1 MSQNIKKIIAQEYI
15 KCAKDP
21 AYFMRKYCYI
31 QHPTRGRI
39 LFNLYPFQDKILH
52 LFRDNDY
59 IITLKSRQLGIS
71 TLASAYSLW
80 LMLFHKDKNVLALA
94 TTQATARN
102 LVSKSMFMYD
112 QLPKWLRLPALEKN
126 KLSLRLKNG
135 SKITAKSS
143 NADAA
148 RSEAV
153 SLLLIDEAAFID
165 NIEETFTAA
174 QQTLATGGQCMAL
187 STPNGIGNWFHLT
200 WEKAE
205 SGENSFLPIRL
216 PWTVHPERDEKWRE
230 QQDSDLGPRMAGQ
243 ECDCDFLASGDTVF
257 EPDDMKFFEETYE
270 KDPMERRGVD
280 GNLWVWE
287 GVDYTK
293 SYMVVADVARGDASD
308 YSAFHIFDIENC
320 VQVAEYKG
328 KLSPKDFGNFLVG
341 IASEYN
347 EALLVVENANIGW
360 ATIEAILEREYR
372 NLYYSPTNQM
382 DTVESYMHKYE
393 RDKLVP
399 GFTMSARTRPLVIAK
414 MIEYIREKSVT
425 IQSKRLMSEMRVF
438 VWKNGKAQAQDR
450 YNDDLLMACAT
461 ALYVRDTALRL
472 RQQGI
477 DLARAQLSSFNNLN
491 AQNKAVI
498 KTVGNQQNNPY
509 IVNTPGGQEDISWLL
524 K

>member
-1 MSQNIKKIIAQEYI
+1 MAQDIKKIIAQEYI

-21 AYFMRKYCYI
+21 AYFMKKYCYI

-39 LFNLYPFQDKILH
+39 LFNLYPFQEKVLH
-52 LFRDNDY
+52 LFRDNQY
-59 IITLKSRQLGIS
+59 LITLKSRQLGIS
-71 TLASAYSLW
+71 TLAAAYSLW

-102 LVSKSMFMYD
+102 LVSKTMFMYD
-112 QLPKWLRLPALEKN
+112 QLPKWLKLPAVEKN

-165 NIEETFTAA
+165 NIQETFTAA

-187 STPNGIGNWFHLT
+187 STPNGIGNWFHQT
-200 WEKAE
+200 WDKAE
-205 SGENSFLPIRL
+205 SGENSFLPIKL
-216 PWTVHPERDEKWRE
+216 PWTVHPERDQSWRD

-257 EPDDMKFFEETYE
+257 EPDDMMFFEQTYLKE
-270 KDPMERRGVD
+270 PLERRGVD
-280 GNLWVWE
+280 SNLWVWE

-293 SYMVVADVARGDASD
+293 SYMVVADVSRGDSAD

-320 VQVAEYKG
+320 VQVGEYKG
-328 KLSPKDFGNFLVG
+328 KISPKDFGNVLVG
-341 IASEYN
+341 IATEFN
-347 EALLVVENANIGW
+347 QALLVVENANIGW
-360 ATIEAILEREYR
+360 ATIEQILERQYS
-372 NLYYSPTNQM
+372 NLYYSSTSQM
-382 DTVESYMHKYE
+382 ETVESYMSKYE

-399 GFTMSARTRPLVIAK
+399 GFTMSVRTRPLVIAK
-414 MIEYIREKSVT
+414 MIEYIRERGVT
-425 IQSKRLMSEMRVF
+425 IQSKRLLGEMRVF
-438 VWKNGKAQAQDR
+438 VWKNGKPQAQTN

-472 RQQGI
+472 RQQGM
-477 DLARAQLSSFNNLN
+477 DLARAQLSSFQNLN
-491 AQNKAVI
+491 AKNKAVM
-498 KTVGNQQNNPY
+498 KSVGNQQNNPY
-509 IVNTPGGQEDISWLL
+509 IIDNGYGQEDISWLL
-524 K
+524 

>member
-21 AYFMRKYCYI
+21 SYFMKKYCYI

-39 LFNLYPFQDKILH
+39 LFNLYPFQGKVLH
-52 LFRDNDY
+52 LFRDHQY

-71 TLASAYSLW
+71 TLAAAYSLW

-102 LVSKSMFMYD
+102 LVSKTMFMYD
-112 QLPKWLRLPALEKN
+112 ELPKWLKLPAKEKN

-187 STPNGIGNWFHLT
+187 STPNGIGNWFHQT

-216 PWTVHPERDEKWRE
+216 PWTVHPERNEAWRT
-230 QQDSDLGPRMAGQ
+230 QQDADLGPRMAGQ

-257 EPDDMKFFEETYE
+257 EPEDMSYYEQTYQ
-270 KDPMERRGVD
+270 KDPLERRGVD

-293 SYMVVADVARGDASD
+293 SYMVVADVARGDSAD
-308 YSAFHIFDIENC
+308 YSACHVFDIESAT
-320 VQVAEYKG
+320 QVAEYKG
-328 KLSPKDFGNFLVG
+328 KLSPKDYGNFLTG
-341 IASEYN
+341 LATEYN
-347 EALLVVENANIGW
+347 NALLVVENANIGW
-360 ATIEAILEREYR
+360 ATIEQIITREYN
-372 NLYYSPTNQM
+372 NLYYSSTAQM
-382 DTVESYMHKYE
+382 ESVESYMNKYE

-414 MIEYIREKSVT
+414 MIEYIREKGVT
-425 IQSKRLMSEMRVF
+425 IQSKRLMGEMRVF
-438 VWKNGKAQAQDR
+438 VWKNGK
-450 YNDDLLMACAT
+450 T
-461 ALYVRDTALRL
+461 
-472 RQQGI
+472 
-477 DLARAQLSSFNNLN
+477 SS
-491 AQNKAVI
+491 
-498 KTVGNQQNNPY
+498 TR
-509 IVNTPGGQEDISWLL
+509 
-524 K
+524 

>member
-21 AYFMRKYCYI
+21 SYFMKKYCYI

-39 LFNLYPFQDKILH
+39 LFNLYPFQGKVLH
-52 LFRDNDY
+52 LFRDHQY

-71 TLASAYSLW
+71 TLAAAYSLW

-102 LVSKSMFMYD
+102 LVSKTMFMYD
-112 QLPKWLRLPALEKN
+112 ELPKWLKLPAKEKN

-187 STPNGIGNWFHLT
+187 STPNGIGNWFHQT

-216 PWTVHPERDEKWRE
+216 PWTVHPERNEAWRT
-230 QQDSDLGPRMAGQ
+230 QQDADLGPRMAGQ

-257 EPDDMKFFEETYE
+257 EPEDMSFYEQTYQ
-270 KDPMERRGVD
+270 KDPLERRGVD

-293 SYMVVADVARGDASD
+293 SYMVVADVARGDSAD
-308 YSAFHIFDIENC
+308 YSACHVFDIESAT
-320 VQVAEYKG
+320 QVAEYKG
-328 KLSPKDFGNFLVG
+328 KLSPKDYGNFLTG
-341 IASEYN
+341 LATEYN
-347 EALLVVENANIGW
+347 NALLVVENANIGW
-360 ATIEAILEREYR
+360 ATIEQIITREYN
-372 NLYYSPTNQM
+372 NLYYSSTSQM
-382 DTVESYMHKYE
+382 ESVESYMSKYE

-414 MIEYIREKSVT
+414 MIEYIREKGVT

-438 VWKNGKAQAQDR
+438 VWKNGKPQAQDR
-450 YNDDLLMACAT
+450 YNDDLIMSCAT

-472 RQQGI
+472 RQQGM
-477 DLARAQLSSFNNLN
+477 DLARAQLSSFGNLN
-491 AQNKAVI
+491 ARNKAI
-498 KTVGNQQNNPY
+498 MTNVGIQRENPY
-509 IVNTPGGQEDISWLL
+509 ITKTPYGDEDIRWLL

>member
-1 MSQNIKKIIAQEYI
+1 MSTDIKKIIAQEYI

-21 AYFMRKYCYI
+21 SYFMKKYCYI

-39 LFNLYPFQDKILH
+39 LFNLYPFQSKVLH
-52 LFRDNDY
+52 LFRDNQY

-71 TLASAYSLW
+71 TLSAAYALW

-102 LVSKSMFMYD
+102 LVTKTMFMYD

-216 PWTVHPERDEKWRE
+216 PWTVHPERDQKWRE

-477 DLARAQLSSFNNLN
+477 DLARAQLSSFSNLN
-491 AQNKAVI
+491 SRNQAVI
-498 KTVGNQQNNPY
+498 KSVGSQQKNPY
-509 IVNTPGGQEDISWLL
+509 IVDTPGGQEDISWLL

>member
-1 MSQNIKKIIAQEYI
+1 MAQDIKKIIAQEYI

-39 LFNLYPFQDKILH
+39 LFSLYPFQEKVLH
-52 LFRDNDY
+52 LFRDNQY

-71 TLASAYSLW
+71 TLAAAYSLW

-102 LVSKSMFMYD
+102 LVSKTMFMYD
-112 QLPKWLRLPALEKN
+112 QLPKWLKLPALEKN

-187 STPNGIGNWFHLT
+187 STPNGIGNWFHRT

-205 SGENSFLPIRL
+205 SKENSFLPVRL
-216 PWTVHPERDEKWRE
+216 PWTVHPERNQEWRD

-257 EPDDMKFFEETYE
+257 EPDDMSFYEKTYE
-270 KDPMERRGVD
+270 TDPLERRGVD

-287 GVDYTK
+287 GVDYRK
-293 SYMVVADVARGDASD
+293 SYMVVADVARGDSTD

-328 KLSPKDFGNFLVG
+328 KLSPKDFGNVLVG

-347 EALLVVENANIGW
+347 DALLVVENANIGW
-360 ATIEAILEREYR
+360 ATIEQILEREYK
-372 NLYYSPTNQM
+372 NLYYSSTAQM
-382 DTVESYMHKYE
+382 ESVESYMNKYE

-399 GFTMSARTRPLVIAK
+399 GFTMSMRTRPLVIAK

-461 ALYVRDTALRL
+461 ALYVRDTALKL

-491 AQNKAVI
+491 SRNPAI
-498 KTVGNQQNNPY
+498 MTTVGSMRNNPY
-509 IVNTPGGQEDISWLL
+509 LIETDRGEEDISWLL

>member
-15 KCAKDP
+15 KCAKQP

-39 LFNLYPFQDKILH
+39 LFNLYPFQEKVLN
-52 LFRDNDY
+52 LYKENQY
-59 IITLKSRQLGIS
+59 SITLKSRQLGIS

-102 LVSKSMFMYD
+102 LVTKVIFMYD
-112 QLPKWLRLPALEKN
+112 QLPKWLKLPAVEKN
-126 KLSLRLKNG
+126 KLSLRLRNG
-135 SKITAKSS
+135 SKVQAKSS

-200 WEKAE
+200 WEKAI
-205 SGENSFLPIRL
+205 SGENSFLSIRL
-216 PWTVHPERDEKWRE
+216 PWTVHPERDQEWRD

-257 EPDDMKFFEETYE
+257 EPDDMLYYEKTYE
-270 KDPMERRGVD
+270 KEPLERRGVD
-280 GNLWVWE
+280 SNLWVWE
-287 GVDYTK
+287 GVDYSK
-293 SYMVVADVARGDASD
+293 SYMVVADVARGDSSD
-308 YSAFHIFDIENC
+308 YSAFHVFDVENC
-320 VQVAEYKG
+320 VQIAEYKG
-328 KLSPKDFGNFLVG
+328 KLSPKDFGNVLVG

-347 EALLVVENANIGW
+347 DALLVVENANIGW
-360 ATIEAILEREYR
+360 ATIEQILEREYK
-372 NLYYSPTNQM
+372 NLYYSSTSNM
-382 DTVESYMHKYE
+382 ESVESYMHKYE

-399 GFTMSARTRPLVIAK
+399 GFTMSMRTRPLVIAK

-425 IQSKRLMSEMRVF
+425 IQSKRLLGEMRVF
-438 VWKNGKAQAQDR
+438 VWKNGKPQAQDR
-450 YNDDLLMACAT
+450 YNDDLLISCAT
-461 ALYVRDTALRL
+461 ALYVRDTALKL
-472 RQQGI
+472 RQQGM
-477 DLARAQLSSFNNLN
+477 DLARAQLSSFSNLN
-491 AQNKAVI
+491 AKNQAVI
-498 KTVGNQQNNPY
+498 KTVGNKRENPY
-509 IVNTPGGQEDISWLL
+509 LLKTPSGEEDITWLL

>member
-1 MSQNIKKIIAQEYI
+1 MAQDIKKIIAQEYI

-21 AYFMRKYCYI
+21 EYFMKKYCYI

-39 LFNLYPFQDKILH
+39 LFNLYPFQGKVLH
-52 LFRDNDY
+52 LFRDNQFL
-59 IITLKSRQLGIS
+59 ITLKSRQLGIS
-71 TLASAYSLW
+71 TLAAGYSLW

-102 LVSKSMFMYD
+102 LVSKTMFMYD
-112 QLPKWLRLPALEKN
+112 QLPKWLRLTAVEKN

-187 STPNGIGNWFHLT
+187 STPNGIGNWFHQT
-200 WEKAE
+200 WDKAE
-205 SGENSFLPIRL
+205 SGENSFLPVKL
-216 PWTVHPERDEKWRE
+216 PWTVHPERNQTWRD
-230 QQDSDLGPRMAGQ
+230 QQDRDLGPRMAGQ

-257 EPDDMKFFEETYE
+257 EPDDMLFYEQTYLKEPLE
-270 KDPMERRGVD
+270 KRGVD
-280 GNLWVWE
+280 TNLWIWE

-293 SYMVVADVARGDASD
+293 SYMVVADVARGDSAD
-308 YSAFHIFDIENC
+308 YSAFHIFDVETAT
-320 VQVAEYKG
+320 QVGEYKG
-328 KLSPKDFGNFLVG
+328 KLSPKDYGNVLVA
-341 IASEYN
+341 IATEYN

-360 ATIEAILEREYR
+360 ATIEQIMERQYS
-372 NLYYSPTNQM
+372 NIYYSSTSQM
-382 DTVESYMHKYE
+382 ETVESYMSKFE

-399 GFTMSARTRPLVIAK
+399 GFTMSVRTRPLVVAK
-414 MIEYIREKSVT
+414 MIEYIRERGVT
-425 IQSKRLMSEMRVF
+425 IQSKRLIGEMRVF
-438 VWKNGKAQAQDR
+438 VWKNGKPQAQAG
-450 YNDDLLMACAT
+450 YNDDLLIACAT

-472 RQQGI
+472 RQQGM
-477 DLARAQLSSFNNLN
+477 DLARAQLSSFQNLN
-491 AQNKAVI
+491 AQNKGI
-498 KTVGNQQNNPY
+498 MRSVGSQLNNPY
-509 IVNTPGGQEDISWLL
+509 LMDNGTGEPEDISWLL
-524 K
+524 

>member
-1 MSQNIKKIIAQEYI
+1 MAQDIKKIIAQEYI

-21 AYFMRKYCYI
+21 EYFMRKYCYI

-39 LFNLYPFQDKILH
+39 LFNLYPFQGKVLH
-52 LFRDNDY
+52 LFRDHQY

-71 TLASAYSLW
+71 TLAAGYSLW
-80 LMLFHKDKNVLALA
+80 LMIFHKDKNVLALA

-102 LVSKSMFMYD
+102 LVSKTMFMYD

-165 NIEETFTAA
+165 NIQETFTAA

-187 STPNGIGNWFHLT
+187 STPNGIGNWFHQT

-205 SGENSFLPIRL
+205 SGENSFLPVRL
-216 PWTVHPERDEKWRE
+216 PWTVHPERDQSWRD
-230 QQDSDLGPRMAGQ
+230 QQDADLGPRMAGQ

-257 EPDDMKFFEETYE
+257 EPDDMLFMEKTYQTDPLE
-270 KDPMERRGVD
+270 KRGVD
-280 GNLWVWE
+280 SNLWIWE

-293 SYMVVADVARGDASD
+293 SYMVVADVARGDSAD
-308 YSAFHIFDIENC
+308 YSAFHVFDIENC

-328 KLSPKDFGNFLVG
+328 KISPKDYGNVLVG

-347 EALLVVENANIGW
+347 DALLVVENANIGW
-360 ATIEAILEREYR
+360 ATIEQIMEREYR
-372 NLYYSPTNQM
+372 NLYYSSTGNM
-382 DTVESYMHKYE
+382 ETVESYMSKYE

-425 IQSKRLMSEMRVF
+425 IQSKRLLAEMRVF
-438 VWKNGKAQAQDR
+438 VWKNGKPQAQTN

-472 RQQGI
+472 RQQGM
-477 DLARAQLSSFNNLN
+477 DLARAQLSSFSNLN
-491 AQNKAVI
+491 AR
-498 KTVGNQQNNPY
+498 NQAIIQPVATPQNNPY
-509 IVNTPGGQEDISWLL
+509 LIKTDRGDEDITWLL

>member
-1 MSQNIKKIIAQEYI
+1 MAKDIKKIIAQEYI

-39 LFNLYPFQDKILH
+39 LFNLYPFQDKVLH
-52 LFRDNDY
+52 LFRDHQY
-59 IITLKSRQLGIS
+59 LITLKSRQLGIS
-71 TLASAYSLW
+71 TLAAGYSLW

-102 LVSKSMFMYD
+102 LVSKTMFMYD
-112 QLPKWLRLPALEKN
+112 QLPKWLKLPALEKN

-165 NIEETFTAA
+165 NIQETFTAA

-205 SGENSFLPIRL
+205 SGENSFVPVRL
-216 PWTVHPERDEKWRE
+216 PWTVHPERNEEWRI
-230 QQDSDLGPRMAGQ
+230 QQDADLGPRMAGQ

-257 EPDDMKFFEETYE
+257 EPDDMLFYEQTYI
-270 KDPMERRGVD
+270 KDPLEKRGVD
-280 GNLWVWE
+280 GNLWIWE

-293 SYMVVADVARGDASD
+293 SYMVVADVARGDSAD

-320 VQVAEYKG
+320 VQVGEYKG
-328 KLSPKDFGNFLVG
+328 KLSPKDYGNVLVG

-347 EALLVVENANIGW
+347 DALLVVENANIGW
-360 ATIEAILEREYR
+360 ATIEQILERQYK
-372 NLYYSPTNQM
+372 NLYYSSTSQM
-382 DTVESYMHKYE
+382 ETVESYMTKYE

-399 GFTMSARTRPLVIAK
+399 GFTMSVRTRPLVIAK
-414 MIEYIREKSVT
+414 VIEYIREKGVT
-425 IQSKRLMSEMRVF
+425 LQSKRLLGEMRVF
-438 VWKNGKAQAQDR
+438 VWKNGKPQAQTN
-450 YNDDLLMACAT
+450 YNDDLLISCAT
-461 ALYVRDTALRL
+461 ALYIRDTALRL
-472 RQQGI
+472 RQQGM
-477 DLARAQLSSFNNLN
+477 DLARAQLSSFQNLN
-491 AQNKAVI
+491 AKNKAVM
-498 KTVGNQQNNPY
+498 KSVGNQQNNPY
-509 IVNTPGGQEDISWLL
+509 IVDNGYGQEDISWLL
-524 K
+524 

>member
-1 MSQNIKKIIAQEYI
+1 MAQDIKKIIAQEYI

-21 AYFMRKYCYI
+21 AYFLRKYCYI

-39 LFNLYPFQDKILH
+39 LFNLYPFQDKVLH
-52 LFRDNDY
+52 LFRDHQY

-71 TLASAYSLW
+71 TLAAGYSLW
-80 LMLFHKDKNVLALA
+80 LMIFHKDKNVLALA

-102 LVSKSMFMYD
+102 LVTKVQFMYD
-112 QLPKWLRLPALEKN
+112 QLPKWLRLPAVEKN

-135 SKITAKSS
+135 SRVQAKSS
-143 NADAA
+143 SPDAA

-153 SLLLIDEAAFID
+153 SLLLMDEAAFID
-165 NIEETFTAA
+165 NVDETFTAA

-187 STPNGIGNWFHLT
+187 STPNGIGNWFHQT
-200 WEKAE
+200 WAKAE

-216 PWTVHPERDEKWRE
+216 PWTVHPERDQSWRD
-230 QQDSDLGPRMAGQ
+230 QQDADLGPRMAGQ

-257 EPDDMKFFEETYE
+257 EPDDMTFME
-270 KDPMERRGVD
+270 KTWLKDAAERRGVD
-280 GNLWVWE
+280 GNLWIWE
-287 GVDYTK
+287 QADYTK
-293 SYMVVADVARGDASD
+293 DYMVVADVARGDSAD

-328 KLSPKDFGNFLVG
+328 KLSPKEFGNVLVG

-347 EALLVVENANIGW
+347 DALLVVENANIGW
-360 ATIEAILEREYR
+360 ATIEQVLEREYR
-372 NLYYSPTNQM
+372 NLYYSPRNHM
-382 DTVESYMHKYE
+382 DTVESYMSKYE
-393 RDKLVP
+393 RDQLVP
-399 GFTMSARTRPLVIAK
+399 GFTMSSRTRPLVIAK
-414 MIEYIREKSVT
+414 LMEYVRDKSVT
-425 IQSKRLMSEMRVF
+425 IQSKRLLEEMRVF
-438 VWKNGKAQAQDR
+438 IWKNGKAQAQDG
-450 YNDDLLMACAT
+450 YNDDLVMSAAT

-472 RQQGI
+472 RQQGM

-498 KTVGNQQNNPY
+498 SSVGRQQDNPY
-509 IVNTPGGQEDISWLL
+509 LIRTDRGTEDISWLL

>member
-21 AYFMRKYCYI
+21 AYFMKKYCYI

-39 LFNLYPFQDKILH
+39 LFNLYPFQSKVLH
-52 LFRDNDY
+52 LFRDNQY

-71 TLASAYSLW
+71 TLSAAYALW
-80 LMLFHKDKNVLALA
+80 MMLFHKDKNVLALA

-102 LVSKSMFMYD
+102 LVSKTMFMYD

-143 NADAA
+143 NTDAA

-165 NIEETFTAA
+165 NIDETFTAA

-187 STPNGIGNWFHLT
+187 STPNGIGNWFHQT

-205 SGENSFLPIRL
+205 SGENSFLPIKL
-216 PWTVHPERDEKWRE
+216 PWTVHPERNEEWRE

-257 EPDDMKFFEETYE
+257 EPDDMLFYEQTYLKEPLE
-270 KDPMERRGVD
+270 KRGVD
-280 GNLWVWE
+280 TNLWIWE

-293 SYMVVADVARGDASD
+293 SYMVVADVARGDSAD
-308 YSAFHIFDIENC
+308 YSAFHIFDIESC
-320 VQVAEYKG
+320 TQVGEYKG
-328 KLSPKDFGNFLVG
+328 KLSPKDFGNVLVG

-347 EALLVVENANIGW
+347 QALLVVENANIGW
-360 ATIEAILEREYR
+360 ATIEQIMERQYS
-372 NLYYSPTNQM
+372 NLYYSSTSQM
-382 DTVESYMHKYE
+382 ETVESYMSKYE

-399 GFTMSARTRPLVIAK
+399 GFTMSVRTRPLVVAK
-414 MIEYIREKSVT
+414 MIEYIRERGVT
-425 IQSKRLMSEMRVF
+425 IQSKRLKGEMRVF
-438 VWKNGKAQAQDR
+438 VWKNGKPQAQIN

-472 RQQGI
+472 RQQGM
-477 DLARAQLSSFNNLN
+477 DLARAQLSSFQNLN
-491 AQNKAVI
+491 AKNKGVM
-498 KTVGNQQNNPY
+498 KSVGNQQNNPY
-509 IVNTPGGQEDISWLL
+509 LIDNGYGQEDISWLL
-524 K
+524 

>member
-1 MSQNIKKIIAQEYI
+1 
-15 KCAKDP
+15 
-21 AYFMRKYCYI
+21 
-31 QHPTRGRI
+31 
-39 LFNLYPFQDKILH
+39 
-52 LFRDNDY
+52 
-59 IITLKSRQLGIS
+59 
-71 TLASAYSLW
+71 
-80 LMLFHKDKNVLALA
+80 MLFHKDKNVLALA

-102 LVSKSMFMYD
+102 LVTKTMFMYD
-112 QLPKWLRLPALEKN
+112 QLPKWLKIPAVEKN

-187 STPNGIGNWFHLT
+187 STPNGIGNWFHQT

-205 SGENSFLPIRL
+205 TGENSFLPVRL
-216 PWTVHPERDEKWRE
+216 PWTVHPERNQDWRE
-230 QQDSDLGPRMAGQ
+230 QQDKDLGPRMAGQ

-257 EPDDMKFFEETYE
+257 EPDDMKFYEETYQ

-287 GVDYTK
+287 GVDYAK
-293 SYMVVADVARGDASD
+293 SYMVVADVARGDSTD
-308 YSAFHIFDIENC
+308 YSAFHIFDIETC
-320 VQVAEYKG
+320 TQVAEYKG
-328 KLSPKDFGNFLVG
+328 KLSPKDFGNVLVG

-347 EALLVVENANIGW
+347 DALLVCENANIGW
-360 ATIEAILEREYR
+360 ATIEQILEREYR
-372 NLYYSPTNQM
+372 NIYYSSTSNM
-382 DTVESYMHKYE
+382 ESVESYMSKYE

-399 GFTMSARTRPLVIAK
+399 GFTMSMRTRPLVIAK

-461 ALYVRDTALRL
+461 ALYVRDTALKL
-472 RQQGI
+472 RQQGM
-477 DLARAQLSSFNNLN
+477 DLARAQLSSFTNLN
-491 AQNKAVI
+491 ARNQAVMRN
-498 KTVGNQQNNPY
+498 VGNQRENPY
-509 IVNTPGGQEDISWLL
+509 LIQTPGGEEDISWLL

>member
-1 MSQNIKKIIAQEYI
+1 MAQDIKKIIAQEYI
-15 KCAKDP
+15 KCAKNP

-39 LFNLYPFQDKILH
+39 LFNLYPFQDKVLH
-52 LFRDNDY
+52 LFRDHQY
-59 IITLKSRQLGIS
+59 LITLKSRQLGIS
-71 TLASAYSLW
+71 TLASGYSLW

-102 LVSKSMFMYD
+102 LVSKTMFMYD
-112 QLPKWLRLPALEKN
+112 QLPKWLKLPAVEKN

-165 NIEETFTAA
+165 NIDETFTAA

-187 STPNGIGNWFHLT
+187 STPNGIGNWFHQT
-200 WEKAE
+200 WDKAE
-205 SGENSFLPIRL
+205 SGENSFIPVRL
-216 PWTVHPERDEKWRE
+216 PWTVHPERNQEWRDK
-230 QQDSDLGPRMAGQ
+230 QDSDLGPRMAGQ

-257 EPDDMKFFEETYE
+257 EPDDMMFFEQTYLKEPLE
-270 KDPMERRGVD
+270 KRGVD
-280 GNLWVWE
+280 TNLWIWE

-293 SYMVVADVARGDASD
+293 SYMVVADVARGDSAD
-308 YSAFHIFDIENC
+308 YSAFHVFDIETC
-320 VQVAEYKG
+320 TQVAEYKG
-328 KLSPKDFGNFLVG
+328 KLSPKDYGNVLVG

-360 ATIEAILEREYR
+360 ATIEQVMERQYS
-372 NLYYSPTNQM
+372 NLYYSSTSQM
-382 DTVESYMHKYE
+382 ETVESYMTKYE

-399 GFTMSARTRPLVIAK
+399 GFTMSVRTRPLVIAK
-414 MIEYIREKSVT
+414 MIEYIRERGVT
-425 IQSKRLMSEMRVF
+425 IQSKRLLGEMRVF
-438 VWKNGKAQAQDR
+438 VWKNGKPQAQTN
-450 YNDDLLMACAT
+450 YNDDLLIACAT

-472 RQQGI
+472 RQQGM
-477 DLARAQLSSFNNLN
+477 DLARAQLSSFQNLN
-491 AQNKAVI
+491 AKNKGVM
-498 KTVGNQQNNPY
+498 KSVGNQQNNPY
-509 IVNTPGGQEDISWLL
+509 LIDNGYGQEDISWLL
-524 K
+524 